1 MESLLQKKLFSSKM
15 IIELNAN
22 KNMLFYLLFM
32 AIMDINNTEGD
43 G

>member
-15 IIELNAN
+15 IIELNVN

-32 AIMDINNTEGD
+32 VIMDINNTEGD